1 MRRASFL
8 ALAIALVGFAVD
20 SSGQVQPK
28 GPQQKPLVLY
38 QTFRDLMSEGR
49 YDVAAS
55 YLKAFLDSAPT
66 DGDFLDIEK
75 RFGTTAFTQL
85 RTVPKWSDDAGVE
98 KQARA
103 TVEEVVKRARAA
115 SEKLLRDPARIAR
128 YIANL
133 GASTEERIF
142 AELELRRMGDFVVPF
157 MVRELRET
165 RDNNLFAGI
174 LSAIRQQ
181 EGHAIQGWVAA
192 LDGLTAEKQAGV
204 VSAIAGRDDVLKLQ
218 TFAQSDITP
227 YLWKVIGTADDNK
240 SLRQMAE
247 DLLRRMNPGVKLEFR
262 QPEEKLVAAARSFYD
277 HTARFAST
285 KTNPDGSPATVPLWV
300 WDAKEARLV
309 KIEDVPIGT
318 AEEYYGLRYARWAL
332 EIKPDYQSAQAAVL
346 ALAAERAME
355 RARFGNLATA
365 EPATFKLLS
374 DAPSGTLGEL
384 LNFGLNRKKTALVL
398 AMLQVL
404 GDRGDRD
411 AATPPAGT
419 PPRPSLLV
427 KALSYPNPQV
437 QFAAAV
443 AILRSPV
450 AAPPEVRGRIVDILR
465 RAAAADP
472 GVPSD
477 ARGTALIA
485 DPSKTRSDATAL
497 LLRGLRYNVEVFRT
511 GRDLQR
517 RIARASDFDII
528 LIDHHTPN
536 PTLIDLI
543 GQLSADTKAA
553 RRPTF
558 LIASTDKTRMP
569 TFDQLL
575 VRFAALIAATELQVP
590 DVPPVFVYDTR
601 DTSVVNEKNRRAS
614 QEKRDGALRGAL
626 AGRIARLQ
634 RVVDSTGI
642 QLSPAQKQL
651 FDFRMELIAAVVL
664 SVDHPITP
672 ESSPVMAE
680 QVERLRQR
688 IALQPPTPPYGA
700 GPPTIDLLN
709 LMERFEID
717 LARVPAAQKR
727 FEAIYTKVNPED
739 LGLPVERFRDPALEA
754 RLARTLREYPAVRI
768 IPEPFGQ
775 FELVEELK
783 AAYAD
788 PSQAPRDPTAKR
800 LAQKTAVEW
809 LAKMATGA
817 LPGYEVKSA
826 EPELRAALLVPDL
839 ADAAI
844 DGVASFG
851 SALAQQ
857 DLLSLAIT
865 GGVALPTRIK
875 AADAAIRHIQVH
887 GKLIPKTLIGPLGDQ
902 SRTEPDAALR
912 GKLLTLAGMLDYQQ
926 DSFTNE
932 LKAYSP
938 PLVPAAPPKDEKK
951 EPKDPKDSKEPKDG
965 KQ

>member
-1 MRRASFL
+1 MRRASFF
-8 ALAIALVGFAVD
+8 ALAIALAGFAVD
-20 SSGQVQPK
+20 SAGQVQPK
-28 GPQQKPLVLY
+28 GPQQKPQVLY

-55 YLKAFLDSAPT
+55 YLRAFLDANPPDS
-66 DGDFLDIEK
+66 DFLDIEK
-75 RFGTTAFTQL
+75 RFGSTAFTQL

-103 TVEEVVKRARAA
+103 SVEEAVKRSRAA
-115 SEKLLRDPARIAR
+115 SEKLLRDPARIAK

-133 GASTEERIF
+133 GASQEERVF
-142 AELELRRMGDFVVPF
+142 AEIELRRMGDFVVPF
-157 MVRELRET
+157 MVREMRDT
-165 RDNNLFAGI
+165 RDNNLYAGL
-174 LSAIRQQ
+174 LSAIKQQ

-192 LDGLTAEKQAGV
+192 LDGLPAEKQAGV
-204 VSAIAGRDDVLKLQ
+204 VTAIAGRDDVLKLQ

-227 YLWKVIGTADDNK
+227 YLWKVIGKSDDNK
-240 SLRQMAE
+240 SLREMAE
-247 DLLRRMNPGVKLEFR
+247 DLLRRMHPGAKLDFR
-262 QPEEKLVAAARSFYD
+262 QPEEKLVATARTFYD
-277 HTARFAST
+277 RSARFAAT

-300 WDAKEARLV
+300 WDDKAGQLV

-318 AEEYYGLRYARWAL
+318 AEEYFGLRYARWAL

-355 RARFGNLATA
+355 RARYGNLATA

-411 AATPPAGT
+411 AATPPAGA
-419 PPRPSLLV
+419 PARPSLLV
-427 KALSYPNPQV
+427 KALSYPDPQV
-437 QFAAAV
+437 QFAAAN

-450 AAPPEVRGRIVDILR
+450 APPSEVRGQIVDVLR
-465 RAAAADP
+465 RAAGADP
-472 GVPSD
+472 GVPSN
-477 ARGTALIA
+477 AKGTAFLA
-485 DPSKTRSDATAL
+485 DPSKTRSDAVAF
-497 LLRGLRYNVEVFRT
+497 LLRGLEYNVEVFRT

-517 RIARASDFDII
+517 RIARASDFDLIF
-528 LIDHHTPN
+528 IDHHTPDPN
-536 PTLIDLI
+536 LIDLI
-543 GQLSADTKAA
+543 GQLTADTKTAS
-553 RRPTF
+553 RPTF
-558 LIASTDKTRMP
+558 VIASTDKPRVP

-575 VRFAALIAATELQVP
+575 VRFAALVAATELQVP

-601 DTSVVNEKNRRAS
+601 DTPGANEKTRRAT

-626 AGRIARLQ
+626 ASRIARLQ
-634 RVVDSTGI
+634 RVVDSTGL

-672 ESSPVMAE
+672 ESSPVMAQ
-680 QVERLRQR
+680 QVEQLRRRLEQ
-688 IALQPPTPPYGA
+688 QPPTPPYGA
-700 GPPTIDLLN
+700 GPPTIDLQN
-709 LMERFEID
+709 LMERFETD
-717 LARVPAAQKR
+717 LGRVPAAQKR
-727 FEAIYTKVNPED
+727 FEVIYAKVNPAD

-754 RLARTLREYPAVRI
+754 RLARTLREYPAIKI

-788 PSQAPRDPTAKR
+788 PTQAPRDPGAKR
-800 LAQKTAVEW
+800 MAQKTAVEW
-809 LAKMATGA
+809 LSKMATGA

-826 EPELRAALLVPDL
+826 EPELRAALNVPDL

-851 SALAQQ
+851 SAHAQQ

-865 GGVALPTRIK
+865 SGLALPTRIR
-875 AADAAIRHIQVH
+875 AADATIRHIQVN
-887 GKLIPKTLIGPLGDQ
+887 GKLIPKTLIGPLGEQ

-912 GKLLTLAGMLDYQQ
+912 GKLLSLTGLLDYRQ
-926 DSFTNE
+926 DSFTND

-938 PLVPAAPPKDEKK
+938 PLISAGPKEA
-951 EPKDPKDSKEPKDG
+951 PKDPKAPKDQKDV